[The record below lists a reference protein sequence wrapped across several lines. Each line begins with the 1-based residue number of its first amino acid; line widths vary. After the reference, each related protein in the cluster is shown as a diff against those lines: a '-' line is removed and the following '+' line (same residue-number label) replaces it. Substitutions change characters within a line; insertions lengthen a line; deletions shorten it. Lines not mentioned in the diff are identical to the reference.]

1 MKTSVRGNFSTAR
14 AVISWVP
21 HVSVLGPLLFVI
33 HIDDLPGSIINITKL
48 FAYGLKMVVNA
59 AENDKVNSDFSA
71 LEDWESTWL
80 LKFNV
85 EKCKVLHLI
94 LGLVTR

>member
-1 MKTSVRGNFSTAR
+1 MIGEPF
-14 AVISWVP
+14 
-21 HVSVLGPLLFVI
+21 H
-33 HIDDLPGSIINITKL
+33 ITKKNTKL
-48 FAYGLKMVVNA
+48 LADDLKMVVNA

>member
-1 MKTSVRGNFSTAR
+1 
-14 AVISWVP
+14 
-21 HVSVLGPLLFVI
+21 
-33 HIDDLPGSIINITKL
+33 
-48 FAYGLKMVVNA
+48 MVVNA